1 MSLLLIAPPAEEPVS
16 LAELK
21 AHLRVTSVAEDTGV
35 AAYGHAARRAV
46 EARGGLAL
54 LAQQWRLTLDRPP
67 PALFT
72 LPRAPVLSIDA
83 VEAID
88 RDGNAAPVD
97 PALYEVE
104 TGFVARLRA
113 TGAWSYPRKLIG
125 GVRVDFTAGWASPD
139 DVPEE
144 LKLAV
149 KMLAAHYYENRQ
161 NAVSE
166 RLFAA
171 PQAVDALIAPYR
183 QVRL

>member
-1 MSLLLIAPPAEEPVS
+1 MSLLLIDPPTEEPVP
-16 LAELK
+16 LEELK
-21 AHLRVTSVAEDTGV
+21 AHMRVSGSAEDAGV
-35 AAYGHAARRAV
+35 AAYAHAARRAV

-54 LAQQWRLTLDRPP
+54 LAQQWRLTLDRSP
-67 PALFT
+67 PALLT

-88 RDGNAAPVD
+88 RDGAAATVD
-97 PALYEVE
+97 PALYAVE
-104 TGFVARLRA
+104 TGFVARLKA
-113 TGAWSYPRKLIG
+113 LAPWPYPRKLIG
-125 GVRVDFTAGWASPD
+125 GVRIDFTAGWASPG

-149 KMLAAHYYENRQ
+149 KMLAAHYYENRE
-161 NAVSE
+161 NAASE